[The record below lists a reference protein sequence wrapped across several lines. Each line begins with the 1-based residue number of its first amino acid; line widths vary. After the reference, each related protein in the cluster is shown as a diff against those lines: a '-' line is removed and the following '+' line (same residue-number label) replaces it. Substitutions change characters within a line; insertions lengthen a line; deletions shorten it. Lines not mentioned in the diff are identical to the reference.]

1 MKNLTLCVYLW
12 VSLYAIVCVLKHT
25 TTRIK
30 TSFPYSPPFFFG
42 LFCPLFSHV
51 AGRIPELGIKLA
63 PTVVEEAW
71 SPNHW
76 TTREFPNMAPF

>member
-1 MKNLTLCVYLW
+1 MCIFVGVTVCNSLCAEAHHHQNKNIL
-12 VSLYAIVCVLKHT
+12 SLL
-25 TTRIK
+25 
-30 TSFPYSPPFFFG
+30 PPPFFFG